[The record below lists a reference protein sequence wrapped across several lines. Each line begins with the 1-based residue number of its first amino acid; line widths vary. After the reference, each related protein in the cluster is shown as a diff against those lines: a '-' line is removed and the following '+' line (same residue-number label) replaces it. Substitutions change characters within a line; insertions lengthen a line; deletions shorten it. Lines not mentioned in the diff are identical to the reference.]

1 MFHVRYVRCNYKDA
15 LNKTDVDKQELV
27 DENIHCLTQVNSFVH
42 KGISGIIA
50 VILII
55 LGMLIA
61 AKWRLA
67 QFDMKAPIIKDVVFI
82 IELISMLALTI
93 LVILPIVHEFLHAIV
108 YPGHAEKIIYI
119 SSHGVCYTYC
129 EAKMSKGR
137 MILMLILPLL
147 TLCILPFAVNGR
159 HSPFVLTVDRLG
171 GLCCCAHKPSLVTPH
186 HALSFSK
193 EYSLS
198 WKACVVR
205 NREAAGGMGASRG
218 NRRNFRRGL
227 DSARPAADN

>member
-137 MILMLILPLL
+137 MILMLILSLL
-147 TLCILPFAVNGR
+147 TLCILPFAVLMLLVPVISAESIAIILMSILYMVFSSLHDIGSALVIAIHVPARASVFVQGR
-159 HSPFVLTVDRLG
+159 QLYWE
-171 GLCCCAHKPSLVTPH
+171 KSL
-186 HALSFSK
+186 
-193 EYSLS
+193 
-198 WKACVVR
+198 
-205 NREAAGGMGASRG
+205 
-218 NRRNFRRGL
+218 
-227 DSARPAADN
+227 